1 MAKVS
6 LDRIS
11 EGGRAWQFA
20 DGAHDVSVKGF
31 AENLLKQRGIE
42 DTEAFLHPT
51 LKGLMPDPALIPNI
65 AAAAERLADAIL
77 ADEGVTI
84 IADFDVDGASSAS
97 LLFRYLGFFGLRPL
111 VEVPERLSEGFGPN
125 KRILD
130 SIVARGSDLVLCL
143 DCGTAAVELFTA
155 YANRLQVIIADH
167 HQPEG
172 DLPPVYA
179 VVNPMCSPE
188 GQKAFGDLA
197 AVGVVFMLL
206 VATNSHLRGLKKDVP
221 DLRDYLDVVAL
232 GTICDV
238 VPVRG
243 VNRAFVHRGLELI
256 NTKPSAGIA
265 ALLQTSGLKNKTVRP
280 EDIGFSIGPKL
291 NAGSRQGF
299 SSLPW
304 QILTQEDPEQARQFA
319 LHLGRLNNKRKQDS
333 TALANAAQ
341 DVMQQREGFV
351 LASAD
356 HWPLGILGILAGR
369 ISRRLHK
376 PCLIIGYDE
385 HGDGS
390 GSGRSVAG
398 IDLGALLQK
407 AVAEGLLLRGGGH
420 AMAGGFGI
428 NKDKEAAFIDFL
440 DKHITALKHETPSV
454 MIDAALRLKDCK
466 ITLLRELQRLEPFGD
481 GNPEPLLHLHD
492 VRLRN
497 VTLMGTEHLRAE
509 IIDADYNTLSAVMFS
524 EAQSPLGKFLQ
535 QHTAELELL
544 VRLKPDFRHPG
555 RVSAHIED
563 ARI

>member
-1 MAKVS
+1 MDKAS
-6 LDRIS
+6 LAEIS
-11 EGGRAWQFA
+11 VGGRAWQFA
-20 DGAHDVSVKGF
+20 DGAHDVLVQGF
-31 AENLLKQRGIE
+31 AENLLRQRGIT
-42 DTEAFLHPT
+42 DVEAFLHPT
-51 LKGLMPDPALIPNI
+51 LKGLMPDPKLIPNI
-65 AAAAERLADAIL
+65 AKAAERLADAIL
-77 ADEGVTI
+77 ADEGITI
-84 IADFDVDGASSAS
+84 IADFDVDGGSSAS

-125 KRILD
+125 TRILD

-155 YANRLQVIIADH
+155 YANALQVIIVDH

-172 DLPPVYA
+172 SLPPVYA
-179 VVNPMCSPE
+179 VVNPMCSSE
-188 GQKAFGDLA
+188 GQEAFGDLA

-206 VATNSHLRGLKKDVP
+206 VATNSHLRSLKKDVP
-221 DLRDYLDVVAL
+221 DLRDFLDMVAL

-238 VPVRG
+238 VPMRG

-256 NTKPSAGIA
+256 NTKPTAGIA
-265 ALLQTSGLKNKTVRP
+265 ALIQTSGLTNKTVRP

-299 SSLPW
+299 STLPW
-304 QILTQEDPEQARQFA
+304 QLLTQDDPEQARQFA

-333 TALANAAQ
+333 TALSSAAQ
-341 DVMQQREGFV
+341 EVMQEREGFV

-385 HGDGS
+385 NGEGS

-398 IDLGALLQK
+398 IDLGALLQQ
-407 AVAEGLLLRGGGH
+407 AVAEGILLRGGGH

-428 NKDKEAAFIDFL
+428 SKDKETAFMDFL
-440 DKHITALKHETPSV
+440 DEHISALKHETPSV
-454 MIDAALRLKDCK
+454 VIDAALQLKDCNVG
-466 ITLLRELQRLEPFGD
+466 LLRELQRLEPFGG
-481 GNPEPLLHLHD
+481 GNPEPLLHLTD

-497 VTLMGTEHLRAE
+497 VALMGTEHLRAE
-509 IIDADYNTLSAVMFS
+509 IIDANYHTLSAVMFS

-544 VRLKPDFRHPG
+544 IRLKPDFRRPG
-555 RVSAHIED
+555 KVSAHIED